1 MMGDS
6 DRDDAPTTPPVAI
19 RPERGVGPVSGLRS
33 EGPDEAVRD
42 TDLSLEEPAAAANP
56 DTLMSLPKPA
66 PHGELPF
73 EVRLRQLEDRL
84 ETLES
89 RVAQAERG
97 HELGIAGRSTPWWFW
112 LVFLLGLAVTWRAL
126 ELLR

>member
-1 MMGDS
+1 MGDS
-6 DRDDAPTTPPVAI
+6 DRDEAPTTPPVAI
-19 RPERGVGPVSGLRS
+19 RPDRGGGPVSGLRS
-33 EGPDEAVRD
+33 EGSEDEARD
-42 TDLSLEEPAAAANP
+42 TDLMLEEPALAANP

-73 EVRLRQLEDRL
+73 EVRVRQLEDRL

-89 RVAQAERG
+89 RVAQAERS
-97 HELGIAGRSTPWWFW
+97 HELGITPRSTPWWFW
-112 LVFLLGLAVTWRAL
+112 LLFLVGLAFTWRAL

>member
-1 MMGDS
+1 MGDS

-19 RPERGVGPVSGLRS
+19 RPDRSAGPVSGLRS
-33 EGPDEAVRD
+33 EGLENEARD
-42 TDLSLEEPAAAANP
+42 TDLTLEAPAPPQNP

-97 HELGIAGRSTPWWFW
+97 HELGSAPRSTPWWFW
-112 LVFLLGLAVTWRAL
+112 LLFLLGLAFTWRVL
-126 ELLR
+126 DLLR